1 MKASVSETVKEAA
14 EEAAKEA
21 ATPVLELSDG
31 ETVPEEPE
39 EGPNRE
45 EGLKEQGKTEV
56 KAED

>member
-1 MKASVSETVKEAA
+1 M

-39 EGPNRE
+39 EGPDRE